1 MIDIRTTTVPKRE
14 GSGGNT
20 TIVNNGGVS
29 STGNLYGHS
38 IWGQYIDGGDIK
50 GTLYDV
56 HNIFA
61 TGSINTDGSLNSHG
75 VQTQNILTKDIT
87 VGKSLNVV
95 SQLYNPE
102 IRMGYDVSDNDNNIS
117 IHLCNDEGFYFTDKD
132 RNLGFGIMPDY
143 LSCGLDIGSTNFYSG
158 AQGWR
163 ITNDGTAEFQNLKVN
178 GNLDV
183 YSITYNEMKATNG
196 ILLVTDA
203 AQILKVVEDENTGD
217 WIFTTDEFPPFAQ
230 DDIVQVQY
238 KVSQTRIFQMKG
250 EVVSVAQD
258 GENTVRVAPYN
269 TATGFSYNSTATSAD
284 RLGVTKFTAID
295 IETCQ
300 GKYLIRIGNK
310 TDANRQTIIKLNPYD
325 GGYID
330 FLKGCN
336 SLSTAA
342 CNDSTANS
350 NKGVSATRLG
360 ELSGV
365 VYNGQALSGYGLY
378 SDNCYLTGGIKNLN
392 GMWELSRN
400 GSGQVAG
407 NHISWDA
414 SGNLNITIGNE
425 TLDQHIL
432 NVNASTFQSIIT
444 KVDDISNN
452 MITQSEITQTADSI
466 TLNIYSNLKN
476 KTGIDISTGQI
487 TLQADNTTIIGNLN
501 ITDSSNGITIY
512 ETTNYNDV
520 ERKVQRIN
528 IQPKPIDS
536 YNNIQNVDRYT
547 FWRNNGYV
555 NHTDNTFNIEA
566 ELIENSSQSTVWTF
580 NQNDIIDFDNMTCQW
595 LYSNSGS
602 HGNAGIPIVTL
613 RAQTGGVNYNICTQ
627 KTMKY
632 DTTYYYKLG
641 DTFRFVAPVTGSY
654 KIIATITSTAN
665 NPNNYQTYY
674 VFNMRMTQT
683 SNAQTYIGID
693 GFYSRAG
700 AYNMVYAGN
709 GNFTIQQGLSGL
721 RIKQREAEESSPT
734 PLNGRIEV
742 AANIMGT
749 IPTPKP
755 NWIPIWN
762 YTPLLEI
769 GAQNFTQ
776 QLIYYNNSSYQK
788 YAYKVNVAN
797 NYGIIWVSTRAMDNN
812 FNYQES
818 WIVLP
823 DITYTPEGETS
834 VTSLPNG
841 YTVTIINDTDA
852 NILVTP
858 ARGSSS
864 GTDAFVIRDA
874 NRNYNQVFEMGSYQD
889 GNVVRF
895 IKVTGYAPY
904 STVWFADKDT

>member
-1 MIDIRTTTVPKRE
+1 MIDIKTIAVPKRE
-14 GSGGNT
+14 GNSGGT
-20 TIVNNGGVS
+20 TVINSGGGSGNSFS
-29 STGNLYGHS
+29 SVYL
-38 IWGQYIDGGDIK
+38 WGQHFDGTSDVYGDIK
-50 GTLYDV
+50 RVRNLYASGDINAEQDV
-56 HNIFA
+56 NAKNLKSTNAQIQQYLDLVSNIY
-61 TGSINTDGSLNSHG
+61 TP
-75 VQTQNILTKDIT
+75 Q
-87 VGKSLNVV
+87 
-95 SQLYNPE
+95 
-102 IRMGYDVSDNDNNIS
+102 IRMGTDTSDYDNNIS

-143 LSCGLDIGSTNFYSG
+143 LSCGLDIGSSNFYTG
-158 AQGWR
+158 VQGWR

-217 WIFTTDEFPPFAQ
+217 WIFTMDEFPPFAQ

-269 TATGFSYNSTATSAD
+269 TATGFSYNSTSTSAD

-310 TDANRQTIIKLNPYD
+310 SDANRQTIIKLNPYD

-330 FLKGCN
+330 FLKDC
-336 SLSTAA
+336 STLATAA
-342 CNDSTANS
+342 CNDSTANA
-350 NKGVSATRLG
+350 NKGKSATRLG
-360 ELSGV
+360 ELTGIE
-365 VYNGQALSGYGLY
+365 YNNEALSGYGLY
-378 SDNCYLTGGIKNLN
+378 SDNVYLTGGIKNLDN
-392 GMWELSRN
+392 KWQLNRD
-400 GSGQVAG
+400 GSGQVAQ
-407 NHISWDA
+407 NKINWDS
-414 SGNLNITIGNE
+414 SGNLTIKLSDTS
-425 TLDQHIL
+425 TLDDVINNIQTEI
-432 NVNASTFQSIIT
+432 NVLPGQIELS
-444 KVDDISNN
+444 VYDD
-452 MITQSEITQTADSI
+452 
-466 TLNIYSNLKN
+466 LKR
-476 KTGIDISTGQI
+476 TGIDISTGKI

-512 ETTNYNDV
+512 ETTNYNDI

-528 IQPKPIDS
+528 IQPKSIDS
-536 YNNIQNVDRYT
+536 YNNIQNVDKYT

-555 NHTDNTFNIEA
+555 NHTDHTFNIET
-566 ELIENSSQSTVWTF
+566 ELIENSSQTTTWTF
-580 NQNDIIDFDNMTCQW
+580 NQNDIIDFDNMACQW
-595 LYSNSGS
+595 LYNNSGRP
-602 HGNAGIPIVTL
+602 GRAGIPKVTMY
-613 RAQTGGVNYNICTQ
+613 AQTGGVNYNICTQ
-627 KTMKY
+627 KTMVQ
-632 DTTYYYKLG
+632 DSTYYYKLG
-641 DTFRFVAPVTGSY
+641 NVFRFVAPVTGSY
-654 KIIATITSTAN
+654 KIIAAITSAQN

-721 RIKQREAEESSPT
+721 RIKQRAAEGSSPT

-742 AANIMGT
+742 AANVLGS

-755 NWIPIWN
+755 NWVPIWN

-769 GAQNFTQ
+769 GSQNFTQ
-776 QLIYYNNSSYQK
+776 QVIYYNNTSYQK
-788 YAYKVNVAN
+788 YAYKVNVED

-812 FNYQES
+812 VNYQES

-823 DITYTPEGETS
+823 NITYTPDGETS

-852 NILVTP
+852 NIFVTP
-858 ARGSSS
+858 YRGSSS
-864 GTDAFVIRDA
+864 GNDAFVIRDA
-874 NRNYNQVFEMGSYQD
+874 NRNYNQVFEMGSYQE

>member
-20 TIVNNGGVS
+20 TIVNNGGTS
-29 STGNLYGHS
+29 SAGNLYGHS

-102 IRMGYDVSDNDNNIS
+102 IRMGYDVSNNDNNIS

-269 TATGFSYNSTATSAD
+269 TATGFSYNSTSTSAD

-310 TDANRQTIIKLNPYD
+310 SDANRQTIIKLNPYD

-330 FLKGCN
+330 FLADC
-336 SLSTAA
+336 STLASAA

-350 NKGVSATRLG
+350 NKGVSKTRLG

-378 SDNCYLTGGIKNLN
+378 SDNVYLTGGIKNLDN
-392 GMWELSRN
+392 KWQLNRD
-400 GSGQVAG
+400 GSGQVAQ
-407 NHISWDA
+407 NKIYWDP
-414 SGNLNITIGNE
+414 SGNLTIKLSDTS
-425 TLDQHIL
+425 TLDDVINNIQTQI
-432 NVNASTFQSIIT
+432 NVLPGQ
-444 KVDDISNN
+444 
-452 MITQSEITQTADSI
+452 I
-466 TLNIYSNLKN
+466 TLSVYDDLEGDLRR
-476 KTGIDISTGQI
+476 TGIDISTGKI
-487 TLQADNTTIIGNLN
+487 ILSADNTDVSGNLN
-501 ITDSSNGITIY
+501 ITGDDSYFQFIDNSGAVKFTMGNTPIPSESDFTGSGTYKYFPYFGASYGVMSGETGIRSIGTWHYGTVSISMHSCMATCKDGTSSGLINLFHPNVQY
-512 ETTNYNDV
+512 TLTPVFMKKVGDSYVELARGTTTNSGNFVSGEPTNPIGGGSFTLQSSDMDGATEMEIFVKELWSCSGATMTQNQRHELSLSIEYTSNIVNPHSYIAYNGFGF
-520 ERKVQRIN
+520 KYLIN
-528 IQPKPIDS
+528 NYVFS
-536 YNNIQNVDRYT
+536 DRLGTTIKYG
-547 FWRNNGYV
+547 NNGGYLKV
-555 NHTDNTFNIEA
+555 DG
-566 ELIENSSQSTVWTF
+566 
-580 NQNDIIDFDNMTCQW
+580 
-595 LYSNSGS
+595 SGT
-602 HGNAGIPIVTL
+602 HI
-613 RAQTGGVNYNICTQ
+613 
-627 KTMKY
+627 KTS
-632 DTTYYYKLG
+632 
-641 DTFRFVAPVTGSY
+641 VQQ
-654 KIIATITSTAN
+654 
-665 NPNNYQTYY
+665 PNNTHLMMYEIGTYY
-674 VFNMRMTQT
+674 VVDGDFTTRLYINKDSGAVTGETYKCIIMRTT
-683 SNAQTYIGID
+683 GLEFWSSRNCRYKYYINGTY
-693 GFYSRAG
+693 
-700 AYNMVYAGN
+700 
-709 GNFTIQQGLSGL
+709 T
-721 RIKQREAEESSPT
+721 
-734 PLNGRIEV
+734 
-742 AANIMGT
+742 
-749 IPTPKP
+749 
-755 NWIPIWN
+755 
-762 YTPLLEI
+762 
-769 GAQNFTQ
+769 
-776 QLIYYNNSSYQK
+776 
-788 YAYKVNVAN
+788 
-797 NYGIIWVSTRAMDNN
+797 
-812 FNYQES
+812 
-818 WIVLP
+818 
-823 DITYTPEGETS
+823 DITRDSDSDLKLFDIP
-834 VTSLPNG
+834 
-841 YTVTIINDTDA
+841 
-852 NILVTP
+852 
-858 ARGSSS
+858 GSS
-864 GTDAFVIRDA
+864 
-874 NRNYNQVFEMGSYQD
+874 E
-889 GNVVRF
+889 
-895 IKVTGYAPY
+895 VTVMWGGQSWYIYVTALR
-904 STVWFADKDT
+904 

>member
-1 MIDIRTTTVPKRE
+1 MIDIKTIAIPKRE
-14 GSGGNT
+14 GNSGGT
-20 TIVNNGGVS
+20 TVIKSGGGSGNSFS
-29 STGNLYGHS
+29 SVYL
-38 IWGQYIDGGDIK
+38 WGQYFDGTSDVYGDIK
-50 GTLYDV
+50 RVRNLYASGDINAEQDV
-56 HNIFA
+56 NAKNLKSTNAQIQQYLDLVSNIY
-61 TGSINTDGSLNSHG
+61 TP
-75 VQTQNILTKDIT
+75 Q
-87 VGKSLNVV
+87 
-95 SQLYNPE
+95 
-102 IRMGYDVSDNDNNIS
+102 IRMGTDTSDYDNNIS

-143 LSCGLDIGSTNFYSG
+143 LSCGLDIGSSNFYTG
-158 AQGWR
+158 VQGWR

-269 TATGFSYNSTATSAD
+269 TATGFSYNSTSTSAD

-310 TDANRQTIIKLNPYD
+310 SDANRQTIIKLNPYD

-330 FLKGCN
+330 FLKDC
-336 SLSTAA
+336 STLATAA
-342 CNDSTANS
+342 CNDSTANA
-350 NKGVSATRLG
+350 NKGKSATRLG
-360 ELSGV
+360 ELTGIE
-365 VYNGQALSGYGLY
+365 YNNEALSGYGLY
-378 SDNCYLTGGIKNLN
+378 SDNVYLTGGIKNLDN
-392 GMWELSRN
+392 KWQLNRD
-400 GSGQVAG
+400 GSGQVAQ
-407 NHISWDA
+407 NKINWDT
-414 SGNLNITIGNE
+414 SGNLTIKLSDSS
-425 TLDQHIL
+425 TLDDVINNLQTEI
-432 NVNASTFQSIIT
+432 NVLPGQIELS
-444 KVDDISNN
+444 VYD
-452 MITQSEITQTADSI
+452 
-466 TLNIYSNLKN
+466 NLEGDLRR
-476 KTGIDISTGQI
+476 TGIDISTGKI

-512 ETTNYNDV
+512 ETTNYNNI

-555 NHTDNTFNIEA
+555 NHTDNTFNIEV
-566 ELIENSSQSTVWTF
+566 ELIENSSQTTTWTF
-580 NQNDIIDFDNMTCQW
+580 NQDDIIDFDNITCQW
-595 LYSNSGS
+595 LYNNSGS
-602 HGNAGIPIVTL
+602 HGSAGIPKVTMY
-613 RAQTGGVNYNICTQ
+613 AQTGGVNYNICTQ
-627 KTMKY
+627 KTMVQ
-632 DTTYYYKLG
+632 DSTYYYKLG
-641 DTFRFVAPVTGSY
+641 NVFRFVAPVTGSY
-654 KIIATITSTAN
+654 KIIATITSAQN

-721 RIKQREAEESSPT
+721 RIKQRAAEGSSPT

-742 AANIMGT
+742 AANVLGS

-755 NWIPIWN
+755 NWVPIWN

-769 GAQNFTQ
+769 GSQNFTQ
-776 QLIYYNNSSYQK
+776 QAIFYDNYSFQK
-788 YAYKVNVAN
+788 YAYKVNVED

-823 DITYTPEGETS
+823 NTTYTPEGETS

-852 NILVTP
+852 NIFVTP
-858 ARGSSS
+858 YRGSSS
-864 GTDAFVIRDA
+864 GNSAFVIRDA
-874 NRNYNQVFEMGSYQD
+874 NRNYNQVFEMGSYQA